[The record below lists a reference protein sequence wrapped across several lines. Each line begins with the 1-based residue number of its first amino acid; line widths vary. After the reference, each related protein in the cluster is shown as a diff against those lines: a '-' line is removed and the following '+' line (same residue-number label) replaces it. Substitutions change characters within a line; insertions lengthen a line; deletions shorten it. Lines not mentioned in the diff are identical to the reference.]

1 MRWQH
6 PRERVLALA
15 PSARGVAYVYFESP
29 LSPVD
34 WGLVGTKGR
43 GGKKNAEC
51 FETVQRIIARLQPDV
66 IVLHEYA
73 LPGVRRSQRVRRLQH
88 MIATYATAQVIEV
101 RRYARG
107 DIKRAFGTFG
117 AATRYEI
124 AQVIAGQ
131 IDAFG
136 HRLPPRRKLWMT
148 EDPRMTLF
156 EAAALALTYFAERGR
171 LEDEPN

>member
-1 MRWQH
+1 MSWQH

-15 PSARGVAYVYFESP
+15 PSARGVGYAYFEAP
-29 LSPVD
+29 LSPID
-34 WGLVGTKGR
+34 WGLSGTKG
-43 GGKKNAEC
+43 KNRNAAGFDMVRKLVE
-51 FETVQRIIARLQPDV
+51 RLQPDI

-73 LPGVRRSQRVRRLQH
+73 LPGVRRSQRIRRLQH

-101 RRYARG
+101 RRYSRG
-107 DIKRAFGTFG
+107 DIKRAFGHFG

-131 IDAFG
+131 IHAFE
-136 HRLPPRRKLWMT
+136 HRLPPRRKMWMT

-156 EAAALALTYFAERGR
+156 EAVALALTYFAECGG
-171 LEDEPN
+171 LKEEPS

>member
-1 MRWQH
+1 MRWRH
-6 PRERVLALA
+6 PREGVLALA

-43 GGKKNAEC
+43 GNRKNAEC
-51 FETVQRIIARLQPDV
+51 FEMIQRIIARLQPDV

-88 MIATYATAQVIEV
+88 MIATYAIAQVIEV
-101 RRYARG
+101 RRYGRS
-107 DIKRAFGTFG
+107 DIKQAFVNFG

-136 HRLPPRRKLWMT
+136 HRLPPHRKLWMT

-156 EAAALALTYFAERGR
+156 EAAALGLTYFAESGH
-171 LEDEPN
+171 LEEGPN